1 MATGGMMPKDN
12 HPKPSTIMIAQ
23 LIKTNSTLST
33 TIARQDVR
41 IDKLKEHIDYLKEEL
56 SDLRNKLD
64 MASEDNQTLDDS
76 IEDLIEENKWLKN
89 KVDWDSNNYSEPDGR
104 LH

>member
-1 MATGGMMPKDN
+1 MMPKDN

-41 IDKLKEHIDYLKEEL
+41 IDKLKEEIERLKDKVKQVLDDWYMADEARELKVFENEEL
-56 SDLRNKLD
+56 V
-64 MASEDNQTLDDS
+64 
-76 IEDLIEENKWLKN
+76 EENKWLKN
-89 KVDWDSNNYSEPDGR
+89 KVDWDSNNYSDPDGR

>member
-1 MATGGMMPKDN
+1 MKKKDN

-33 TIARQDVR
+33 TIARQDTQ
-41 IDKLKEHIDYLKEEL
+41 IEKLKEQVDYLKDKVEQVQDDWNMCDSVCDQKVFEN
-56 SDLRNKLD
+56 RKLK
-64 MASEDNQTLDDS
+64 
-76 IEDLIEENKWLKN
+76 EENDWLKE

-104 LH
+104 LHQ

>member
-1 MATGGMMPKDN
+1 MSTSKKDN

-23 LIKTNSTLST
+23 LIKTNSQLST
-33 TIARQDVR
+33 TIARQDVK
-41 IDKLKEHIDYLKEEL
+41 IDKLKEEIDYLKDGT

>member
-1 MATGGMMPKDN
+1 MKKKDN
-12 HPKPSTIMIAQ
+12 HPKPTTIMIAQ

-41 IDKLKEHIDYLKEEL
+41 IDNLKEHIEHLKDKVEEVQDDWNMADEYCNKKCFENRALKEEN
-56 SDLRNKLD
+56 D
-64 MASEDNQTLDDS
+64 
-76 IEDLIEENKWLKN
+76 WLKN

>member
-1 MATGGMMPKDN
+1 MKKKDN

-33 TIARQDVR
+33 TIARQDVQ
-41 IDKLKEHIDYLKEEL
+41 IDKLRKHIDYLKHKVEEV
-56 SDLRNKLD
+56 
-64 MASEDNQTLDDS
+64 QDDWNMCDS
-76 IEDLIEENKWLKN
+76 VCDQKVLENRELKEENDWLKN

>member
-41 IDKLKEHIDYLKEEL
+41 IDKLKEEIDNLKGDFDEHERHETVARNHISEL
-56 SDLRNKLD
+56 QSMLVKYRD
-64 MASEDNQTLDDS
+64 
-76 IEDLIEENKWLKN
+76 ENDWLKN